1 MKLYIMKLRNSILTV
16 LLIITLSACEDF
28 LSVIPKGEMTAEQLA
43 GPEYIDG
50 FVNAAYA
57 HMLTQEHT
65 GTYRFTFHGCTRSD
79 DSYKGGSG
87 IDDIVYWQDMEL
99 FAPVTASTGLTDVLW
114 WEGYGTIHRC
124 NTALKNLN
132 AVEVED
138 YPKKAERMGE
148 MRFLRGL
155 TYFKLKLL
163 FKWIPW
169 IDEKLPDDEYND
181 ISNRPDDAENDLG
194 LWQNIYDDFKF
205 AAENLPAEQE
215 EKGRCTRYAAEAFL
229 VRTLLYM
236 AYEQDENYEIININT
251 EKLSEA
257 LGYCDDIMSS
267 GKYDLCDDF
276 ANNFLPEYDNNT
288 PESIWELQFSIDD
301 GLPQGRLDWGNQ
313 VNAPAWEPH
322 FQCCD
327 FHKPSH
333 NLVNAFK
340 TGDNGLPL
348 FDSYNNEEIT
358 DNPDYFLDN
367 TFDPRLSHT
376 VAIPGYPW
384 KYDAG
389 LIFDSTARNPNTYG
403 YFNSLKENVSPDC
416 PCVYKPYF
424 VANSMNKREVRYAE
438 VLLWKAEI
446 LIQLG
451 RHMEALPIINQ
462 IRERAANS
470 VDRLKF
476 ADDSYLLDYHVELY
490 EDGVNCNWDQDF
502 AFQALLWENRL
513 EMACEGRRFFD
524 LVRWGIAEEVLN
536 QYFAKEGQRFFYLEN
551 GYFTSGRNEYLPIP
565 EGAMDRAGGLYVQ
578 NNGY

>member
-1 MKLYIMKLRNSILTV
+1 MNPIKPVLIIMIILTA
-16 LLIITLSACEDF
+16 SSCEDF
-28 LSVIPKGEMTAEQLA
+28 LSVAPKGTLTEDQLS
-43 GPEYIDG
+43 GSKYVDG

-57 HMLTQEHT
+57 HMLTQEHQAT
-65 GTYRFTFHGCTRSD
+65 LRLTFHGCARSD

-87 IDDIVYWQDMEL
+87 IDDIMYWNDMEL
-99 FAPVTASTGLTDVLW
+99 FAPVTNNTGTLDELW
-114 WEGYGTIHRC
+114 YEPYGTIRRC
-124 NTALKNLN
+124 NTALKFLN
-132 AVEVED
+132 EVEVED
-138 YPKKAERMGE
+138 YPLKIERIGE

-155 TYFKLKLL
+155 VYFKLKIL
-163 FKWIPW
+163 FKWVPW
-169 IDEKLPDDEYND
+169 IDEEVPDNEYNT
-181 ISNRPDDAENDLG
+181 ISNHPAEAVNDLW
-194 LWQNIYDDFKF
+194 LWQYIYDDFKY
-205 AAENLPAEQE
+205 AAENLPEEQE
-215 EKGRCTRYAAEAFL
+215 DKGRCTKYAAEAFL
-229 VRTLLYM
+229 VRTLLFM
-236 AYEQDENYEIININT
+236 AYEQDEDYQIISINN

-257 LGYCDDIMSS
+257 LGYCDDIIGS
-267 GKYDLCDDF
+267 GRYDLCDDF

-288 PESIWELQFSIDD
+288 PESLWELQFSIND

-313 VNAPAWEPH
+313 LNAPAWEPH

-340 TGDNGLPL
+340 TGENGLPL
-348 FDSYNNEEIT
+348 FDSYNNEEIS
-358 DNPDYFLDN
+358 DNPDYFVNN

-384 KYDAG
+384 KYNAE
-389 LIFDSTARNPNTYG
+389 LIFDSTARSPVTYG

-416 PCVYKPYF
+416 PCVYKPFF

-451 RHMEALPIINQ
+451 RHLEALPIINQ

-470 VDRLKF
+470 IDRLKY
-476 ADDSYLLDYHVELY
+476 ADDSYYLDYNVSLY
-490 EDGVNCNWDQDF
+490 EDGVNCNWDHDF
-502 AFQALLWENRL
+502 ALQALVWENRL

-536 QYFAKEGQRFFYLEN
+536 EYFIKEGQRFFYLEN

-565 EGAMDRAGGLYVQ
+565 RGAMDRARGVYIQ
-578 NNGY
+578 NRDY